1 MAIPNL
7 HYEHLVHDD
16 MKVSIVTSCFN
27 RVGVVTEAI
36 ESVLAQDYDDIEYIV
51 VDAASTDGSLDII
64 RSYGGRIS
72 KVKSE
77 PDRGIYE
84 GLNKG
89 IRMATGDIIG
99 ILHSDDVFYASDT
112 VSSVVAEMKRTGAEF
127 LYGNGIFVK
136 LSDPNYVVR
145 DWVSGGYVRDSVKK
159 GWLPLHT
166 TCFVR
171 REVFDKVGFYD
182 ERYKI
187 AADTDWL
194 VRCLYVNSLKVAYL
208 DSYVVRMR
216 MGGASTSF
224 RQMRLKWSED
234 LTIYKSHGIGRF
246 FPLSL
251 KILSKVPQFVKA
263 RVKRFVKHR
272 VK

>member
-7 HYEHLVHDD
+7 LYEHLVHDD

-27 RVGVVTEAI
+27 RVGVVSEAI

-72 KVKSE
+72 KIKSE
-77 PDRGIYE
+77 PDHGIYE

-99 ILHSDDVFYASDT
+99 ILHSDDVFYANDT

-166 TCFVR
+166 TCFVKR
-171 REVFDKVGFYD
+171 VVFDKVGLYD

-194 VRCLYVNSLKVAYL
+194 VRCLYVNSLRVAYL

-234 LTIYKSHGIGRF
+234 LAIYKGHGIGRF

-263 RVKRFVKHR
+263 RLKRFVKHR
-272 VK
+272 IK

>member
-1 MAIPNL
+1 
-7 HYEHLVHDD
+7 

-27 RVGVVTEAI
+27 RVGVVSEAI
-36 ESVLAQDYDDIEYIV
+36 ESVLSQDYDDIEYIV

-72 KVKSE
+72 KIKSE
-77 PDRGIYE
+77 PDHGIYE

-112 VSSVVAEMKRTGAEF
+112 ISSVVAEMKRTGAEF

-166 TCFVR
+166 TCFVKR
-171 REVFDKVGFYD
+171 MVFDKVGFYD

-194 VRCLYVNSLKVAYL
+194 VRCLYVNSLRVAYL

-234 LTIYKSHGIGRF
+234 LAIYKSHGIGRF

-251 KILSKVPQFVKA
+251 KIMSKVPQFVKA
-263 RVKRFVKHR
+263 RLKRLVKHK